1 MPSFKPSLSG
11 KRVCQVLLLCGATHV
26 VSAQESFGPDI
37 ESRLSGLS
45 EEQMAFLDSEAPLR
59 VVPSRE
65 KLALALSLKSSD
77 QIAEYVDDMM
87 AAVDALAF
95 DPETDMEAMPLN
107 PDARVFNRLVR
118 EPPALWEIRRDPGPF
133 SVHRYIKPE
142 GGIPTFA
149 GAPVAL
155 NADDLVVGDVDVVF
169 AGVPQSM
176 GSGYRDGRYA
186 PRTLRGMH
194 GMVDRHIYTMVDPGA
209 VLNLADYGDVPV
221 DRMSLEMSLD
231 SVVDVVT
238 EMAETGAIPFLVGG
252 DHSMMYPTVKAVTA
266 VRGET
271 PLTVIH
277 LGAHFNG
284 KPMGAHT
291 LSDQIPV
298 RRLLDEGLVQGS
310 NLIQVGLRGPQASTE
325 DFRWLREQ
333 EVKYHTMAEVERS
346 GWRAVMDR
354 ILAEVDAAGNPVY
367 ISFDVSVMESSQMVS
382 AGRAVPGG
390 LTVRELIPLMRRLCA
405 ETEVAGFE
413 LADFAPMLDSSYVSA
428 LNANYMMNA
437 CLSGMALRKQGI
449 TEADYLSPL
458 TLDHGQD

>member
-1 MPSFKPSLSG
+1 MAYFNISPSWLRSF
-11 KRVCQVLLLCGATHV
+11 QVLWLCGAMHG
-26 VSAQESFGPDI
+26 VSAQETFGPDL
-37 ESRLSGLS
+37 ESRLTGLNDTQREFVFS
-45 EEQMAFLDSEAPLR
+45 DAPLR
-59 VVPSRE
+59 VVASRE
-65 KLALALSLKSSD
+65 KLQLALSLKTSD
-77 QIAEYVDDMM
+77 QVVEYVNDMM
-87 AAVDALAF
+87 SAVNALAF
-95 DPETDMEAMPLN
+95 DPVTDMAAMPLN

-118 EPPALWEIRRDPGPF
+118 EPPALWKIRRDPGPF

-155 NADDLVVGDVDVVF
+155 NAEDLVVGDVDVVI

-194 GMVDRHIYTMVDPGA
+194 GMADRGVYTMVDPGT
-209 VLNLADYGDVPV
+209 VLNIADYGDVPV

-231 SVVDVVT
+231 SVIDVVT

-252 DHSMMYPTVKAVTA
+252 DHSMMYPTVRAVSA
-266 VRGET
+266 VRSET
-271 PLTVIH
+271 PLTVVH

-298 RRLLDEGLVQGS
+298 RRLLDEGLVEGS
-310 NLIQVGLRGPQASTE
+310 NLIQVGLRGPQASAE

-333 EVKYHTMAEVERS
+333 GVKYHTMAEVERS

-354 ILAEVDAAGNPVY
+354 ILAEVDAAGNPLY

-390 LTVRELIPLMRRLCA
+390 LSVRELMPLLRRLCA

-413 LADFAPMLDSSYVSA
+413 LADFAPMLDISYVSA

-449 TEADYLSPL
+449 TETDYLSPL